1 MAFNL
6 SEYEE
11 VQSKV
16 QRWID
21 AYPLG
26 RIETSIIEFNM
37 KDGYVLVEARCYRD
51 DLATLPASID
61 YALEWR
67 DKSTVSRLWWLE
79 NAVTSA
85 IGRCLNQV
93 LPSLKKASVED
104 MSKVE
109 RLTPEQIK
117 AAPID
122 AWSIAP
128 NIGSAVEALA
138 SQLGG
143 QLVEEAP
150 LCDHGHMILK
160 SGVSEKTGREYHGYT
175 CPERTKANQCDA
187 VWYKLD
193 ANGKWVR

>member
-6 SEYEE
+6 SDYEE

-61 YALEWR
+61 YA
-67 DKSTVSRLWWLE
+67 
-79 NAVTSA
+79 
-85 IGRCLNQV
+85 QV
-93 LPSLKKASVED
+93 LPSLKKASKED
-104 MSKVE
+104 MSKIE

>member
-1 MAFNL
+1 MAFTL
-6 SEYEE
+6 SDYEE
-11 VQSKV
+11 VQSRV
-16 QRWID
+16 QRWIE

-26 RIETSIIEFNM
+26 RIETSIIEFNIE
-37 KDGYVLVEARCYRD
+37 KGYVLVEARCYRD
-51 DLATLPASID
+51 DLATLPAAVD

-67 DKSTVSRLWWLE
+67 EKSPVSRLWWLE

-104 MSKVE
+104 MGKIE

-138 SQLGG
+138 SELGG
-143 QLVEEAP
+143 RLIEEAP
-150 LCDHGHMILK
+150 LCNHGHMIIK
-160 SGVSEKTGREYHGYT
+160 KGVSEKTGREYHGYT

>member
-16 QRWID
+16 QRWIE

>member
-104 MSKVE
+104 MSKIE

-138 SQLGG
+138 SELGG
-143 QLVEEAP
+143 QLIEQSP

-187 VWYKLD
+187 LWYKLD

>member
-104 MSKVE
+104 MSKIE

-138 SQLGG
+138 SELGG
-143 QLVEEAP
+143 QLIEEAP
-150 LCDHGHMILK
+150 LCNHGHMILK

>member
-1 MAFNL
+1 MAFTL
-6 SEYEE
+6 SDYEE
-11 VQSKV
+11 VQSRV

-26 RIETSIIEFNM
+26 RIETSIIEFNIE
-37 KDGYVLVEARCYRD
+37 KGYVLVEARCYRD
-51 DLATLPASID
+51 DLATLPAAVD

-67 DKSTVSRLWWLE
+67 EKSPVSRLWWLE

-104 MSKVE
+104 MGKIE

-138 SQLGG
+138 SELGG
-143 QLVEEAP
+143 QLIEEAP
-150 LCDHGHMILK
+150 LCNHGHMIIK
-160 SGVSEKTGREYHGYT
+160 KGVSEKTGREYHGYT

>member
-6 SEYEE
+6 SDYEE

-93 LPSLKKASVED
+93 LPSLKKASKED
-104 MSKVE
+104 MSKIE

-143 QLVEEAP
+143 QLIEEAP

>member
-1 MAFNL
+1 MAFTL
-6 SEYEE
+6 SDYEE
-11 VQSKV
+11 VQSRV

-26 RIETSIIEFNM
+26 RIETSIVEFNIE
-37 KDGYVLVEARCYRD
+37 KGYVLVEARCYRD
-51 DLATLPASID
+51 DLATLPAAID
-61 YALEWR
+61 FALEWR
-67 DKSTVSRLWWLE
+67 EKSPVSRLWWLE

-104 MSKVE
+104 MGKIE

-138 SQLGG
+138 SELGG
-143 QLVEEAP
+143 QLIEEAP
-150 LCDHGHMILK
+150 LCNHGHMILK

>member
-16 QRWID
+16 QRWIE

-26 RIETSIIEFNM
+26 RIETSIVEFNM

-93 LPSLKKASVED
+93 LPSLKKASFED
-104 MSKVE
+104 MSKIE
-109 RLTPEQIK
+109 RLTPAQVA

-138 SQLGG
+138 SELGG
-143 QLVEEAP
+143 QLIEEAP
-150 LCDHGHMILK
+150 LCQHGHMLLK
-160 SGVSEKTGREYHGYT
+160 TGVSEKTGREYRGYT
-175 CPERTKANQCDA
+175 CPERTKANQCPA
-187 VWYKLD
+187 IWYKID
-193 ANGKWVR
+193 ANGRWV

>member
-1 MAFNL
+1 MAFTL
-6 SEYEE
+6 SDYEE
-11 VQSKV
+11 VQSRV

-26 RIETSIIEFNM
+26 RIETSIVEFNIE
-37 KDGYVLVEARCYRD
+37 KGYVLVEARCYRD
-51 DLATLPASID
+51 DLATLPAAID
-61 YALEWR
+61 FALEWR
-67 DKSTVSRLWWLE
+67 EKSPVSRLWWLE

-104 MSKVE
+104 MGKIE

-138 SQLGG
+138 SELGG
-143 QLVEEAP
+143 QLIEEAP

>member
-1 MAFNL
+1 MAFTL
-6 SEYEE
+6 SDYEE
-11 VQSKV
+11 VQSRV
-16 QRWID
+16 QRWIE

-26 RIETSIIEFNM
+26 RIETSIIEFNIE
-37 KDGYVLVEARCYRD
+37 KGYVLVEARCYRD
-51 DLATLPASID
+51 DLATLPAAID

-67 DKSTVSRLWWLE
+67 EKSPVSRLWWLE

-104 MSKVE
+104 MGKIE

-138 SQLGG
+138 AELGG
-143 QLVEEAP
+143 QLIEEAP

>member
-1 MAFNL
+1 MAFTL
-6 SEYEE
+6 SDYEE
-11 VQSKV
+11 VQSRV
-16 QRWID
+16 QRWIE

-26 RIETSIIEFNM
+26 RIETSIIEFNIE
-37 KDGYVLVEARCYRD
+37 KGYVLVEARCYRD
-51 DLATLPASID
+51 DLATLPAAVD

-67 DKSTVSRLWWLE
+67 EKSPVSRLWWLE

-104 MSKVE
+104 MGKIE

-138 SQLGG
+138 SELGG
-143 QLVEEAP
+143 QLIAEAP
-150 LCDHGHMILK
+150 LCNHGHMILK

>member
-26 RIETSIIEFNM
+26 RIETSIVEFNM
-37 KDGYVLVEARCYRD
+37 EKGFVLVEARCYRD

-138 SQLGG
+138 SELGG
-143 QLVEEAP
+143 QLIEQSP